1 MKQAI
6 KLYYEMRK
14 PLIWLGVLG
23 IVLMT
28 AIGIFQENRA
38 WHQVQQHFAQS
49 LTPENYQKMHQSVVD
64 EDFVITTKNAD
75 QAQKGTLSK
84 AEARDVDA
92 TFSQAVSLLRV
103 PYNTATAQS
112 FLPASYAQ
120 FRTQALNVY
129 TAADVDAPDRAY
141 NIGSTDVTTQAKR
154 HFQFLIHDTTAD
166 GNRSGDDYTF
176 NWFGP
181 LSNSW
186 AIVVFVAAVLLAD
199 GFGSVNAYLFAQN
212 KRRWQVIL
220 AKLFWLLV
228 VPVVV
233 LAVAGVVTMLARYAY
248 IDPAYLTIGRNGVL
262 VMFESAAYLLSMLV
276 FLVAYLFA
284 VDIFIGRQ
292 VAKIWVAGLGY
303 GSISILLNRFFGSY
317 YQEANWGNV
326 WHQIGELWL
335 VTAILTAVSAYIVP
349 RLSLE
354 QNTQVVRLAHLRWPF
369 LIWIV
374 IVAILIFGDGYALG
388 DSNLLVTLMIAAIIV
403 FAYQQIFKINFREM
417 WRRMRRRTSKS

>member
-23 IVLMT
+23 VVLMT
-28 AIGIFQENRA
+28 AVGIFQENRA

-49 LTPENYQKMHQSVVD
+49 ITPENYQKMRQSVVD
-64 EDFVITTKNAD
+64 EDFVVTTHNAV
-75 QAQKGTLSK
+75 QTQKSTLSK
-84 AEARDVDA
+84 VDADDVDA

-103 PYNTATAQS
+103 PYNTAAAQP

-129 TAADVDAPDRAY
+129 TAANVDAPDRAY
-141 NIGSTDVTTQAKR
+141 NIGSTEVTTQAQR
-154 HFQFLIHDTTAD
+154 HFQFGINETPADAIDTKA
-166 GNRSGDDYTF
+166 GYTF

-186 AIVVFVAAVLLAD
+186 VVAVFVAAVLLAD

-220 AKLFWLLV
+220 AKVFWLLL
-228 VPVVV
+228 VPMVV

-248 IDPAYLTIGRNGVL
+248 IDPANLTIGRNGAL
-262 VMFESAAYLLSMLV
+262 GMFEGAAYLLSMLV

-303 GSISILLNRFFGSY
+303 GSISILLNRFFGNY

-374 IVAILIFGDGYALG
+374 IVAVLIFGDGYALG
-388 DSNLLVTLMIAAIIV
+388 DSNLLITFMIAAIII
-403 FAYQQIFKINFREM
+403 FAYQQIFKVNFREM